1 MKIKNLDIKQSLQSN
16 ERFLTRGCDGRSKK
30 EEKKI
35 NGTLFQVVCAL
46 EWMMRGLHCLSISC
60 AGRVDQ
66 ADWLRAS
73 GTSSRCSVL
82 QRRSAEHAERPT
94 ANDSRG
100 KFTISPY
107 LQRRPTT
114 LMNLQCIYSAGVRHL
129 SNTDSGACG
138 RGIINAHSLQHS
150 RYIVFFATFTIH
162 CPFNYRG
169 TIALENPACTPIC
182 FMKPLWSKSLFPSYS
197 QRFTNSS

>member
-1 MKIKNLDIKQSLQSN
+1 MNDEGTPLSEYLVCQS
-16 ERFLTRGCDGRSKK
+16 RGSDRLAADARKK
-30 EEKKI
+30 
-35 NGTLFQVVCAL
+35 
-46 EWMMRGLHCLSISC
+46 LS
-60 AGRVDQ
+60 VF
-66 ADWLRAS
+66 S
-73 GTSSRCSVL
+73 GIDL
-82 QRRSAEHAERPT
+82 QRRSAEHADRPT

-100 KFTISPY
+100 KVTISPY

-169 TIALENPACTPIC
+169 TMALENPVCTPVC
-182 FMKPLWSKSLFPSYS
+182 
-197 QRFTNSS
+197 